1 MLYTYNGTTTY
12 FVTET
17 LIFFKSI
24 RMNQGN
30 KDKSS
35 QRFPLPHSIHIQFPD
50 LFAATTGSGGLFSR
64 KGAKKKLKE
73 IKPPPPAPLAAAPS
87 LHLGR

>member
-1 MLYTYNGTTTY
+1 MFYTYNGTTTY

-17 LIFFKSI
+17 LTFFKSI

-35 QRFPLPHSIHIQFPD
+35 QSFPLPQSIHIQFLD
-50 LFAATTGSGGLFSR
+50 LFAATTGGGGLFSR
-64 KGAKKKLKE
+64 KGAETQRK
-73 IKPPPPAPLAAAPS
+73 S
-87 LHLGR
+87 